1 MLLPLH
7 IFEDRYKTMIRDCLG
22 SAQVFG
28 VVLAKNKRAQAPDVG
43 GVFVDDLYDIG
54 TTAHISAVEHY
65 KDGRMT
71 LITVGQDRFILR
83 DIHPSQDD
91 FLIGRVD
98 PLPMEEDN
106 LGKIDYLMPKLRLM
120 VKRYI
125 DHLADASGEDLSEAT
140 LPADPTAL
148 AFLAGTAVQGPLPD
162 KQKLLSSR
170 SLTTLISNTVN
181 ILDREDQIL
190 AYMLRAYRAHQEVE
204 RLPFIDYSLN

>member
-1 MLLPLH
+1 MLENNSSIPLFPLNVVLFPGMLLPLH

-22 SAQVFG
+22 SSQVFG

-43 GVFVDDLYDIG
+43 GVFFDDLYDIG

-83 DIHPSQDD
+83 DIHPSQND

-106 LGKIDYLMPKLRLM
+106 HHESI
-120 VKRYI
+120 
-125 DHLADASGEDLSEAT
+125 
-140 LPADPTAL
+140 
-148 AFLAGTAVQGPLPD
+148 
-162 KQKLLSSR
+162 SR
-170 SLTTLISNTVN
+170 MERAQTGNTGDISNPGTGAAGYELV
-181 ILDREDQIL
+181 
-190 AYMLRAYRAHQEVE
+190 
-204 RLPFIDYSLN
+204 